1 MALYPIVTLR
11 VADVCKVA
19 NRQLIV
25 LEMILISEQ
34 PIKASSRRL
43 RCNAWLP
50 RNRVH
55 TRKQQWT
62 SQLNGVRYKIIFC
75 DRRRDGS

>member
-11 VADVCKVA
+11 VADVGKVA

-34 PIKASSRRL
+34 PDQGIISQASPQRL
-43 RCNAWLP
+43 VA
-50 RNRVH
+50 
-55 TRKQQWT
+55 
-62 SQLNGVRYKIIFC
+62 
-75 DRRRDGS
+75 